1 MAIGDDHLSWGYSLE
16 DNGFLVEGAADRDG
30 MKFGG
35 IGVVDREDLRSI
47 LAIDDGV
54 GGDDGEIGFGVE
66 MEEDVDKSAW
76 PEGVIFVGERGF
88 EDDGAGGDVDGVG
101 DEREGAIGEGVG
113 VDGVESG
120 DWEWASSD
128 GALDGGEV
136 FFGDGKGDIDGG
148 DLLDR
153 GHGGIGVIFDQI
165 SSLDIDRAGA
175 AVDGGFDG
183 GVAEADGGDFDD
195 GFVCLDGG
203 GGGDG
208 GGAGLVEYAC
218 GNGACGAEFG
228 GSFGLVLG
236 MIR

>member
-1 MAIGDDHLSWGYSLE
+1 MAIGDDQLSCRNALE
-16 DNGFLVEGAADRDG
+16 DNGFLVKGAADCDG
-30 MKFGG
+30 VKFGG
-35 IGVVDREDLRSI
+35 IGVIDREDLRSI

-66 MEEDVDKSAW
+66 MEEDIDKSAW

-88 EDDGAGGDVDGVG
+88 EDDRAGGDIDGIG
-101 DEREGAIGEGVG
+101 DESEGTLGEGMG

-120 DWEWASSD
+120 DGEWAIGD

-136 FFGDGKGDIDGG
+136 FFGDGKGDVDGG

-153 GHGGIGVIFDQI
+153 GHGGIGVIFDEVPC
-165 SSLDIDRAGA
+165 LDIDRAGA

-195 GFVCLDGG
+195 GFVGLNGG

-228 GSFGLVLG
+228 GSVGFALG
-236 MIR
+236 IIG

>member
-1 MAIGDDHLSWGYSLE
+1 M
-16 DNGFLVEGAADRDG
+16 VKRAADCDG
-30 MKFGG
+30 MKLGG

-54 GGDDGEIGFGVE
+54 GGDDGEIGFGIE

-120 DWEWASSD
+120 DWEWASGD

-165 SSLDIDRAGA
+165 SCLDIDRAGA

-208 GGAGLVEYAC
+208 GGACLVEYAC
-218 GNGACGAEFG
+218 GNGAGGAEFG